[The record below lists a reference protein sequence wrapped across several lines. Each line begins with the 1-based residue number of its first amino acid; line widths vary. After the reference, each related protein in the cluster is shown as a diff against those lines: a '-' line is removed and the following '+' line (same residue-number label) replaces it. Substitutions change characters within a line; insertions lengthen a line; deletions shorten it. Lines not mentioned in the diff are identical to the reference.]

1 MEGSGLNFYRK
12 SSIRSLGNWDILSNA
27 DIIAVGEASY
37 IEVDASGYCGCT
49 LSSSYN
55 NGLSAS
61 MYRLLQMKVYC
72 TVANEFDYQNKI
84 EAVIK
89 VVYVTNEGDRYSEY
103 ITIPLTILDSTE
115 GTDSYG
121 DYLVMTRLIQME
133 NYSIESMILYVKNHT
148 TATITLADCTL
159 QRSMDV
165 SSSAIGDSIGWS
177 VALRQLETYEDGVL
191 IYYENNET
199 PDVLTWIE
207 DTSLPAGHQLTGVVV
222 NDERLI
228 TVVQHSGPM
237 SYDI

>member
-1 MEGSGLNFYRK
+1 MVESGLNFYK
-12 SSIRSLGNWDILSNA
+12 KNSIRALQNWNILSGA
-27 DIIAVGEASY
+27 TIVQVGDDY
-37 IEVDASGYCGCT
+37 NIEIDDDGYAGTT
-49 LSSSYN
+49 LSSDYN

-61 MYRLLQMKVYC
+61 MYRLLYMKVYL
-72 TVANEFDYQNKI
+72 TANQDMDYQNL
-84 EAVIK
+84 VD
-89 VVYVTNEGDRYSEY
+89 VVLRITYVTNSAEKVYSY
-103 ITIPLTILDSTE
+103 ISVNLTTVGNTL
-115 GTDSYG
+115 GTDAQG
-121 DYLVMTRLIQME
+121 DYIAMTRLIEME
-133 NYSIESMILYVKNHT
+133 NYSIEDMTLIVRNNSG
-148 TATITLADCTL
+148 AQITLADLTL
-159 QRSMDV
+159 RRSQDV

-207 DTSLPAGHQLTGVVV
+207 DSSLPAGHQLTGVVV